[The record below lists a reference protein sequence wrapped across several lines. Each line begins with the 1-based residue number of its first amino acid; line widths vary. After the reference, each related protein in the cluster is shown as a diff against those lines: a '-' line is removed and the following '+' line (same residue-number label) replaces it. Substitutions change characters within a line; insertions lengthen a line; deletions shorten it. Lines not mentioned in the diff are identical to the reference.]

1 MGISRFVKILSI
13 LFIVMFISWCTQK
26 KEVRIATCPTFQDVL
41 YETDFLVRETQS
53 TSESLHLLK
62 RGYVDYVLW
71 WRTPKPGEIY
81 QEYKILWSGYSFLS
95 KNSLT
100 ISDNELQTQVFYT
113 DLDDLDNIKKI
124 FWIQNLE
131 KVENIYDYVQENIII
146 TSWENTDYEKAD
158 IVHVLH
164 TSWERY
170 IESRIPVLYCREKCD
185 EEIID
190 ITKTFI
196 SKILYQWR
204 KL

>member
-113 DLDDLDNIKKI
+113 DLDDIDNIKKT

-131 KVENIYDYVQENIII
+131 KVENIYDYVQENIVI
-146 TSWENTDYEKAD
+146 TSWKNTNYEKAD

-164 TSWERY
+164 TNWERY
-170 IESRIPVLYCREKCD
+170 IESRIPILYCRKKCD
-185 EEIID
+185 KEIID

-196 SKILYQWR
+196 SKTLYQWK